1 MEQDNT
7 SLSLQF
13 YNVMLRLKRSTRRL
27 PPPCKEVSHFE
38 FLCLNVIA
46 DYAEEHP
53 ELPGIKASILSE
65 RTHTSR
71 PTTSQ
76 NINLLEEKGMIRRTA
91 SQTDRRVTY
100 LCLTDRA
107 KAFLIDHEAGF
118 FRHIQQ
124 VTDLLGEEDT
134 ITMVALLE
142 KLAGIMDSM
151 ARQAEEPKP
160 QREKGIS
167 DS

>member
-1 MEQDNT
+1 MEQDNA

-13 YNVMLRLKRSTRRL
+13 YNAMLQLKRSTRRL
-27 PPPCKEVSHFE
+27 PQPCKELSHFE

-46 DYAEEHP
+46 DYAEDHP

-65 RTHTSR
+65 RTHASR

-76 NINLLEEKGMIRRTA
+76 NINLLEEKGMIHRTA

-100 LCLTDRA
+100 LCLTDTA
-107 KAFLIDHEAGF
+107 KTFLIDHETGF
-118 FRHIQQ
+118 LRHIQQ

-134 ITMVALLE
+134 VTMVALLE
-142 KLAGIMDSM
+142 KLSRILDSI

-160 QREKGIS
+160 Q
-167 DS
+167 